1 MSLNQTQR
9 TLLLLGMVLAIAL
22 LPLVGGLHHH
32 DHEDGASEV
41 CWFCTTAT
49 SAVLPVGAPF
59 VVLALAWALFP
70 AADLSAPVRFPWM
83 ARHRRGPPSI
93 SLA

>member
-9 TLLLLGMVLAIAL
+9 ALLLLGMALAIAL

-32 DHEDGASEV
+32 DHDDGASEV
-41 CWFCTTAT
+41 CWYCMTA
-49 SAVLPVGAPF
+49 SASTLPLGISLVALAVAWAPF
-59 VVLALAWALFP
+59 RDAG
-70 AADLSAPVRFPWM
+70 LSAPAHFLWM
-83 ARHRRGPPSI
+83 SRHRRGPPSI

>member
-1 MSLNQTQR
+1 MNLSQTQR
-9 TLLLLGMVLAIAL
+9 ALFLLGMVLAIAL

-32 DHEDGASEV
+32 DHGDGASEM

-49 SAVLPVGAPF
+49 SAVLPVSATQIALAVAWAPF
-59 VVLALAWALFP
+59 F
-70 AADLSAPVRFPWM
+70 AADVSAPSRFPWM
-83 ARHRRGPPSI
+83 AQYRRGPPSL